1 MNSKQ
6 ALVPKLR
13 FQGFEGD
20 WQRNTIEELCS
31 NIASGRS
38 KASDLGEY
46 PLYGSTGQIGICSEF
61 DHDGAKILVA
71 RVGANAG
78 HLNLV
83 SGKYGVTDNTL
94 IVEPNELV
102 NIRLVFYFF
111 SQFNLN
117 RLIFGSGQPLITGGL
132 LKKINATLPSLP
144 EQEKI
149 AAFLTSVDDRID
161 QLKRKKSLLQDYKK
175 GAMQK
180 LFSQELRFKD
190 EQGKDFPDWEVKKLG
205 DVAEVI
211 SGFSFKS
218 GDFSEDAPN
227 KVIRMSDLKSGRIAQ
242 YDHATVGNE
251 TVQGLDRFLLREGD
265 FLFGMSGSLSNFAWV
280 KQIDLQAYLNQRVG
294 CLRGRGDNVALFIHY
309 LYLSNR
315 IQNRI
320 IANAV
325 GAAQLNISSTF
336 LRELTIN
343 TPSPPEQTQIANFLS
358 SLDQKIEQVDTQ
370 ITQTHSFKKGLLQ
383 QMFV

>member
-1 MNSKQ
+1 MQSKQ

-13 FQGFEGD
+13 FGEFEGD

-132 LKKINATLPSLP
+132 LKKINATLPTLP

-190 EQGKDFPDWEVKKLG
+190 EQGNDFPDWEEKKLG
-205 DVAEVI
+205 EIATYRRGSFPQPYGLSKWYDDVNGMPFIQVYDV
-211 SGFSFKS
+211 SNSFKLKPTTKRLIS
-218 GDFSEDAPN
+218 KLAAEQSVFVPQGSI
-227 KVIRMSDLKSGRIAQ
+227 VITIQGSIGRIAITQ
-242 YDHATVGNE
+242 YNAYC
-251 TVQGLDRFLLREGD
+251 DRTLLIFKTLSESLNKNYFTRALHL
-265 FLFGMSGSLSNFAWV
+265 LFEYE
-280 KQIDLQAYLNQRVG
+280 KQI
-294 CLRGRGDNVALFIHY
+294 
-309 LYLSNR
+309 
-315 IQNRI
+315 
-320 IANAV
+320 AV
-325 GAAQLNISSTF
+325 GGTIKTITK
-336 LRELTIN
+336 EKLTEFKIPMP
-343 TPSPPEQTQIANFLS
+343 TLPEQTKIANFLS

-370 ITQTHSFKKGLLQ
+370 ITQTQTFKKGLLQ